1 MDDRLE
7 TGRMR
12 KLKWQLLTAGVIVAA
27 ATTGITIHA
36 KNVATEKAMA
46 GLTLSLDKYTEVKLA
61 EEEGTGSKQ
70 EETTAHEVDTKAD
83 SAQSDETADSRGD
96 GEEEKEDTSHLKLNL
111 VYDRLGVAKV
121 DSYLNVRSKPGEG
134 AKIVGKMTKNSGC
147 NIYTIKN
154 GWAKM
159 VSGKVRGWVKASYLV
174 KDGDAEALAKKVANL
189 RITVTTETLNVR
201 YLPSTDARVYDQISE
216 EDEYDIVKR
225 NLDKEWIQEYMNRH
239 FKKSEIK
246 KFDNDALYKD
256 LGNWMCISI
265 DNEKAFVSKDFVKV
279 TYNLDRAVSIH
290 QEKSGGSSSGG
301 SSGNSGSSS
310 IRSNIVSYAM
320 QFLGN
325 RYVYGGTSL
334 TNGTDCS
341 GFTMRIY
348 EHFGYSIPRT
358 SASQAAALP
367 SVSRSEVLPGDL
379 FFYGSGGV
387 SHVAMYIGNNQIIH
401 ASNERTGIKISY
413 AYYRTPIKIGR
424 VIR

>member
-1 MDDRLE
+1 
-7 TGRMR
+7 MR
-12 KLKWQLLTAGVIVAA
+12 KSRWKWILPAAIFAVAG
-27 ATTGITIHA
+27 TGISIGA
-36 KNVATEKAMA
+36 ANIATEKAVA
-46 GLTLSLDKYTEVKLA
+46 GITLSLDKYTDVMLA
-61 EEEGTGSKQ
+61 EQSSDN
-70 EETTAHEVDTKAD
+70 ETEPIEKTVDKVSTKAE
-83 SAQSDETADSRGD
+83 AAESDET
-96 GEEEKEDTSHLKLNL
+96 EEDKEDTSHLKLNL

-121 DSYLNVRSKPGEG
+121 DSYLNVRSKPSEN
-134 AKIVGKMTKNSGC
+134 AKIVGKMTRNSGC
-147 NIYTIKN
+147 HIYTVKN

-159 VSGKVRGWVKASYLV
+159 VSGKVKGWVKSEYLV
-174 KDGDAEALAKKVANL
+174 KDEEAEALAKKVANL

-216 EDEYDIVKR
+216 ESEYDLVKR
-225 NLDKEWIQEYMNRH
+225 TLTKDWVKTYMSRH
-239 FKKSEIK
+239 CKKSEIK
-246 KFDNDALYKD
+246 EVNTEDMFNNLD
-256 LGNWMCISI
+256 NWMCISI

-290 QEKSGGSSSGG
+290 ENKSSSSKKG
-301 SSGNSGSSS
+301 SGNDSASSTLSS
-310 IRSNIVSYAM
+310 IVAYAM

-358 SASQAAALP
+358 SAAQAAALP
-367 SVSRSEVLPGDL
+367 SVSRSEVRPGDL